1 MLSDTCRT
9 FRNPAYLQYLIAI
22 AISIILLLLLLVLI
36 KTNLLLVIIVE
47 LVSIAVAFSIF
58 LLTWNSRRNAQD
70 SFLMALGISFLFT
83 AVFDTLFTFSLMNTQ
98 VLQEFSFNNIIQIWI
113 AARYFQAITL
123 LVATALIGRTL
134 TKKASID
141 AAILVPVYTAITA
154 LLFMSILV
162 WKNFPVCDIHGYTPF
177 KIASEYIISTILI
190 LTGIILVRKRKLL
203 DPDVWFFLFIALFLF
218 IMGELAFA
226 ISGSGFT
233 DTNFLGFCLRGV
245 AIYFIYRAIV
255 VVGISRPLDLL
266 FHELKERDL
275 ALRKSEEQYRN
286 VVEDQTELISRF
298 LPDGTYVFVNEAYC
312 RFFGMSRE
320 EIMGQKM
327 LQLVYPD
334 DQGTVRDSLASL
346 TRESPL
352 VTVPNRILLPN
363 GSIRWIRWTDR
374 AIFNAAGTIT
384 EYQSVGRDI
393 TLLRLSEDALSL
405 AHKKLALLTSITR
418 HDILNQ
424 LTALKAYVE
433 LLRQDARE
441 YDSHGYLE
449 KVQAIADVIEE
460 QIAFMKDYEMMG
472 VSAPAWQDVAATIG
486 RSVSA
491 LPTRN
496 VSVDIDVGNVEI
508 FADPLLEKVFYNLV
522 DNALRYGGEKL
533 TRIRIYTQESPNE
546 LALIC
551 EDNGNGVSS
560 EDKVHLFE
568 KGFGHHTGLGLFLIR
583 EILLITGISITE
595 NGVPEKCARFV
606 IQVPK
611 GAFRYSGRPE

>member
-1 MLSDTCRT
+1 
-9 FRNPAYLQYLIAI
+9 
-22 AISIILLLLLLVLI
+22 
-36 KTNLLLVIIVE
+36 
-47 LVSIAVAFSIF
+47 
-58 LLTWNSRRNAQD
+58 
-70 SFLMALGISFLFT
+70 
-83 AVFDTLFTFSLMNTQ
+83 
-98 VLQEFSFNNIIQIWI
+98 
-113 AARYFQAITL
+113 
-123 LVATALIGRTL
+123 
-134 TKKASID
+134 
-141 AAILVPVYTAITA
+141 
-154 LLFMSILV
+154 
-162 WKNFPVCDIHGYTPF
+162 
-177 KIASEYIISTILI
+177 
-190 LTGIILVRKRKLL
+190 
-203 DPDVWFFLFIALFLF
+203 
-218 IMGELAFA
+218 
-226 ISGSGFT
+226 
-233 DTNFLGFCLRGV
+233 
-245 AIYFIYRAIV
+245 
-255 VVGISRPLDLL
+255 
-266 FHELKERDL
+266 
-275 ALRKSEEQYRN
+275 
-286 VVEDQTELISRF
+286 
-298 LPDGTYVFVNEAYC
+298 
-312 RFFGMSRE
+312 MSRE
-320 EIMGQKM
+320 KIMGQKM

-374 AIFNAAGTIT
+374 AIFNAAGAIT

-433 LLRQDARE
+433 LLRHDARE

-496 VSVDIDVGNVEI
+496 VRVDIDVGNVEV

-522 DNALRYGGEKL
+522 DNALRYGGENL
-533 TRIRIYTQESPNE
+533 TQIHLYAQESPNE
-546 LALIC
+546 LLLIC
-551 EDNGNGVSS
+551 EDNGNGISS

-611 GAFRYSGRPE
+611 GVFRYSGRPEG